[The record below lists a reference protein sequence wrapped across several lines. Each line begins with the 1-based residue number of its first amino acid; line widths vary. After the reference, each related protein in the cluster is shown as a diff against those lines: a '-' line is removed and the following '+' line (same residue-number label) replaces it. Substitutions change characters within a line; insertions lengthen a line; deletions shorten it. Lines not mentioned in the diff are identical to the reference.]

1 MTYNFIKTK
10 TENHVFNLTLARP
23 EKRNAFTPTMVNEV
37 NHALAF
43 ANSEREVRLV
53 VINAEGPVFC
63 AGMDL
68 KTFENPE
75 LDHKNPEIENQNIS
89 LAKAI
94 SQLNKPSIAIVEG
107 DVMAGGFLIILECT
121 YVFAKK
127 DIKFSLPE
135 VKRGIFPFQVLGSL
149 LKIMPQNKAMD
160 LCISAKTFDTEEAKK
175 LGIVY
180 DFYSKENF
188 ESLQSTILS
197 NAPLA
202 ITKGFEALKKLKE
215 LQDNEKLSYLLETLA
230 ELKISKDAQEGVTA
244 FFEKRPPIWQNE

>member
-10 TENHVFNLTLARP
+10 TKNHVFTLTLARP

-37 NHALAF
+37 NHALSI
-43 ANSEREVRLV
+43 ANSEKEVRLV

-75 LDHKNPEIENQNIS
+75 LDNKNPEIENQDIS

-94 SQLNKPSIAIVEG
+94 SQLDKPSIALVEG
-107 DVMAGGFLIILECT
+107 DVMAGGFLIILGCT
-121 YVFAKK
+121 YVFAKENV
-127 DIKFSLPE
+127 KFSLPE

-149 LKIMPQNKAMD
+149 LKIMPQNKAID
-160 LCISAKTFDTEEAKK
+160 LCISARTFDTEEAKK

-188 ESLQSTILS
+188 NNLQATILS

-202 ITKGFEALKKLKE
+202 IVKGFEALKKLQE
-215 LQDNEKLSYLLETLA
+215 LQENEKLNYLLEILA
-230 ELKISKDAQEGVTA
+230 ELKASKDAQEGITA
-244 FFEKRPPIWQNE
+244 FFEKRPPIWRNE